1 MKYIDIEKEKIPYRF
16 EIVLN
21 NETFQFEVFYNT
33 VGDFFTVDLYKNHQ
47 LILYGEKIT
56 LDVPLF
62 NDYAYLEIP
71 KVIVK
76 PGDTTRQA
84 LRITYDNLNED
95 VFLYVLD

>member
-1 MKYIDIEKEKIPYRF
+1 MKYIDIEKEKIPYGF
-16 EIVLN
+16 EIVLK

-33 VGDFFTVDLYKNHQ
+33 FGDFFTIDLYKNHRP
-47 LILYGEKIT
+47 IVYGEKIT

-62 NDYAYLEIP
+62 SGYEYLDIP
-71 KVIVK
+71 KLVVT
-76 PGDTTRQA
+76 PSDTTKQA

>member
-62 NDYAYLEIP
+62 NDYAHLEIP

-76 PGDTTRQA
+76 PSDTTRQA